1 MWMAKILIFN
11 LYSLV
16 ILPFAF
22 FSLEYRERVY
32 AVYLALQRVHRIV
45 QIKKELYMN
54 QRPEYLYFFGHLVKL
69 CPPLAEGKLG
79 GN

>member
-54 QRPEYLYFFGHLVKL
+54 QRPEYLYFFW
-69 CPPLAEGKLG
+69 PLRQTLSSSS
-79 GN
+79 